1 MCDVQN
7 KLPIENERA
16 ARMQREERDSGHP
29 LFVQIV
35 VVMSGS
41 VPHAGPWPLVG
52 GAWKRQEDK
61 TKCPKVK
68 GIRNFD
74 ISEFLGSWYIVQY
87 YASSEEALAY
97 RCMRAELSVSHESA
111 EVTMNFTYSFTDDPI
126 NEQLVG
132 NITWKIP
139 SSELPAHWVHAEYPY
154 EGVYNTYV
162 LDSDYKSWA
171 LLMHCAEKSKS
182 PRYLSSF
189 IMSRE
194 ASLGANVISYLR
206 EKLPRYDIDLEYMF
220 PMDQKQC
227 NKTESPENELLVSSV
242 VNNKR
247 TYSTRRHPLKRKHK
261 RF

>member
-1 MCDVQN
+1 MH
-7 KLPIENERA
+7 PGTRRA
-16 ARMQREERDSGHP
+16 GFCWLTIA
-29 LFVQIV
+29 LV
-35 VVMSGS
+35 VGLL
-41 VPHAGPWPLVG
+41 ADTG
-52 GAWKRQEDK
+52 GTWKRREDK

-74 ISEFLGSWYIVQY
+74 ISEFLGLWYIVQY

-97 RCMRAELSVSHESA
+97 RCMRAELSVSPENA

-126 NEQLVG
+126 NELLVG

-139 SSELPAHWVHAEYPY
+139 SPDSSPAHWVHAEFPY

-194 ASLGANVISYLR
+194 ESLGPNVISYLR
-206 EKLPRYDIDLEYMF
+206 EKLPKYDIDLEYMF

-227 NKTESPENELLVSSV
+227 NKTDNLEDMLIPGLVLP
-242 VNNKR
+242 KR
-247 TYSTRRHPLKRKHK
+247 NYAARRHPLKRKH
-261 RF
+261 RRQ

>member
-1 MCDVQN
+1 MH
-7 KLPIENERA
+7 PGTR
-16 ARMQREERDSGHP
+16 RRSGFCW
-29 LFVQIV
+29 LTMTLLV
-35 VVMSGS
+35 VGLL
-41 VPHAGPWPLVG
+41 AGDAG
-52 GAWKRQEDK
+52 GVWRRREDK

-87 YASSEEALAY
+87 YASSEEALVY
-97 RCMRAELSVSHESA
+97 RCMRAELSVSPENA

-126 NEQLVG
+126 NELLVG

-139 SSELPAHWVHAEYPY
+139 SPDLPAHWIHAELSY

-171 LLMHCAEKSKS
+171 LLMHCAEKSES

-194 ASLGANVISYLR
+194 VSLGANVISYLR

-227 NKTESPENELLVSSV
+227 NKTENPEDVLVPALTPV
-242 VNNKR
+242 KR
-247 TYSTRRHPLKRKHK
+247 GHVTRRHPLKRKH
-261 RF
+261 RRQ

>member
-1 MCDVQN
+1 MY
-7 KLPIENERA
+7 PGTR
-16 ARMQREERDSGHP
+16 RR
-29 LFVQIV
+29 
-35 VVMSGS
+35 SGS
-41 VPHAGPWPLVG
+41 CWSTITLLVIGLLVG
-52 GAWKRQEDK
+52 DTGGVWRRRNDK
-61 TKCPKVK
+61 TKCPRVK

-97 RCMRAELSVSHESA
+97 RCMRAELSVSPESA

-126 NEQLVG
+126 NELLVG

-139 SSELPAHWVHAEYPY
+139 SPDLPAHWVHAEFPY

-171 LLMHCAEKSKS
+171 LLMHCAEKSES

-194 ASLGANVISYLR
+194 VSLGANVISYLR

-220 PMDQKQC
+220 PMDQKNC
-227 NKTESPENELLVSSV
+227 NKTDNPEDMLIPTLIAT
-242 VNNKR
+242 KR
-247 TYSTRRHPLKRKHK
+247 SHVTRRHPLKRKH
-261 RF
+261 RRQ

>member
-1 MCDVQN
+1 M
-7 KLPIENERA
+7 RA
-16 ARMQREERDSGHP
+16 ETGRR
-29 LFVQIV
+29 
-35 VVMSGS
+35 
-41 VPHAGPWPLVG
+41 AGLRWLTIAATALLVG
-52 GAWKRQEDK
+52 LILVGETGATWKRREDK

-97 RCMRAELSVSHESA
+97 RCMRAELSVSPENA

-126 NEQLVG
+126 NELLVG

-139 SSELPAHWVHAEYPY
+139 SSDLPAHWVHAEFPY

-220 PMDQKQC
+220 PMDQKHC
-227 NKTESPENELLVSSV
+227 NKTENSEDILLPAFVST
-242 VNNKR
+242 KK
-247 TYSTRRHPLKRKHK
+247 STSRRHPLKRKH
-261 RF
+261 RRQ

>member
-1 MCDVQN
+1 MH
-7 KLPIENERA
+7 PRT
-16 ARMQREERDSGHP
+16 QRRSGFCQ
-29 LFVQIV
+29 LTVTLLV
-35 VVMSGS
+35 VGLLVGDAGS
-41 VPHAGPWPLVG
+41 V
-52 GAWKRQEDK
+52 WKRREDK

-74 ISEFLGSWYIVQY
+74 ISQFLGSWYIVQY
-87 YASSEEALAY
+87 YASSEEALVY
-97 RCMRAELSVSHESA
+97 RCMRAELSVSPENA

-126 NEQLVG
+126 NELLVG

-139 SSELPAHWVHAEYPY
+139 SPDLPAHWMHAELPY

-194 ASLGANVISYLR
+194 ESLGANVISYLR

-220 PMDQKQC
+220 SMDQKQC
-227 NKTESPENELLVSSV
+227 NKTDSSEDMLIPALETA
-242 VNNKR
+242 KR
-247 TYSTRRHPLKRKHK
+247 SHTTRRHPLKRKH
-261 RF
+261 RRQ

>member
-1 MCDVQN
+1 MTY
-7 KLPIENERA
+7 LPIGCLKIHLFILLTLVA
-16 ARMQREERDSGHP
+16 CLLKDSSA
-29 LFVQIV
+29 Q
-35 VVMSGS
+35 
-41 VPHAGPWPLVG
+41 
-52 GAWKRQEDK
+52 WKYREDK

-68 GIRNFD
+68 AIRNFD

-97 RCMRAELSVSHESA
+97 RCMRAELSVSPEKA

-139 SSELPAHWVHAEYPY
+139 SPDLPAHWVHAEFPY

-194 ASLGANVISYLR
+194 MNLGINVISYLR

-220 PMDQKQC
+220 PMEQGNCSTMD
-227 NKTESPENELLVSSV
+227 PELHFKIPPELVA
-242 VNNKR
+242 KR
-247 TYSTRRHPLKRKHK
+247 TYAARRHPLRRKHK
-261 RF
+261 HL

>member
-1 MCDVQN
+1 MEPGTRRHSEFRWLTITLLVIGLLADD
-7 KLPIENERA
+7 A
-16 ARMQREERDSGHP
+16 S
-29 LFVQIV
+29 
-35 VVMSGS
+35 S
-41 VPHAGPWPLVG
+41 V
-52 GAWKRQEDK
+52 WKRREDK

-97 RCMRAELSVSHESA
+97 RCMRAELSVSHENA

-126 NEQLVG
+126 NELLVG

-139 SSELPAHWVHAEYPY
+139 SPDLPAHWIHAELPY

-206 EKLPRYDIDLEYMF
+206 EKLPKYVCFDIISE
-220 PMDQKQC
+220 
-227 NKTESPENELLVSSV
+227 NKELP
-242 VNNKR
+242 K
-247 TYSTRRHPLKRKHK
+247 
-261 RF
+261 

>member
-1 MCDVQN
+1 MILKYYLLKVCLFFTLFSN
-7 KLPIENERA
+7 LSLTFA
-16 ARMQREERDSGHP
+16 SG
-29 LFVQIV
+29 
-35 VVMSGS
+35 GS
-41 VPHAGPWPLVG
+41 
-52 GAWKRQEDK
+52 WKRREDK

-74 ISEFLGSWYIVQY
+74 ITGFLGSWYIVQY

-97 RCMRAELSVSHESA
+97 RCMQAELSVSSENA

-126 NEQLVG
+126 NEQIVG
-132 NITWKIP
+132 NITWNIP
-139 SSELPAHWVHAEYPY
+139 SQDIPAHWIHAEEPY

-171 LLMHCAEKSKS
+171 LLMHCAEKTKS

-194 ASLGANVISYLR
+194 RTLAPNVISYLR

-220 PMDQKQC
+220 PMEQNDC
-227 NKTESPENELLVSSV
+227 TVTEGDSLLIPPV
-242 VNNKR
+242 VAAR
-247 TYSTRRHPLKRKHK
+247 RAYAARRHPLKRKHK

>member
-1 MCDVQN
+1 
-7 KLPIENERA
+7 
-16 ARMQREERDSGHP
+16 
-29 LFVQIV
+29 
-35 VVMSGS
+35 
-41 VPHAGPWPLVG
+41 
-52 GAWKRQEDK
+52 
-61 TKCPKVK
+61 
-68 GIRNFD
+68 
-74 ISEFLGSWYIVQY
+74 
-87 YASSEEALAY
+87 
-97 RCMRAELSVSHESA
+97 MRAELLVSPENA

-126 NEQLVG
+126 NELLVG

-139 SSELPAHWVHAEYPY
+139 SSDLPAHWVHAEFPY

-220 PMDQKQC
+220 PMDQTQC
-227 NKTESPENELLVSSV
+227 NKTDSSEDTFIPALTSA
-242 VNNKR
+242 KR
-247 TYSTRRHPLKRKHK
+247 GYRRHPLKRKHRRQLQK
-261 RF
+261 NIDNTKN

>member
-1 MCDVQN
+1 MS
-7 KLPIENERA
+7 LGR
-16 ARMQREERDSGHP
+16 RMRGCN
-29 LFVQIV
+29 FVLLLAIAIV
-35 VVMSGS
+35 TVCSL
-41 VPHAGPWPLVG
+41 ADALAVG
-52 GAWKRQEDK
+52 TWKRREDK

-74 ISEFLGSWYIVQY
+74 ISQFLGVWYIVQY
-87 YASSEEALAY
+87 YASSEEAISY
-97 RCMRAELSVSHESA
+97 RCMRAEMSVLPEND
-111 EVTMNFTYSFTDDPI
+111 EVTMNFTYSFTDDPL

-139 SSELPAHWVHAEYPY
+139 SPELPAHWMHAELPY

-194 ASLGANVISYLR
+194 ASLGNNVISYLR

-220 PMDQKQC
+220 PMDQTNC
-227 NKTESPENELLVSSV
+227 TMIDPYANSFVPPTIVAA
-242 VNNKR
+242 KR
-247 TYSTRRHPLKRKHK
+247 NYMQRRHPLKRKHK
-261 RF
+261 RG

>member
-1 MCDVQN
+1 
-7 KLPIENERA
+7 
-16 ARMQREERDSGHP
+16 MQPGTRRSR
-29 LFVQIV
+29 FYSWIIV
-35 VVMSGS
+35 LLL
-41 VPHAGPWPLVG
+41 LVCLIDDTV
-52 GAWKRQEDK
+52 ATWKRREDK
-61 TKCPKVK
+61 SKCPKVK

-97 RCMRAELSVSHESA
+97 RCMRAELSISPEST

-139 SSELPAHWVHAEYPY
+139 SHELPAHWVHAEYPY

-162 LDSDYKSWA
+162 LDSDYSSWA
-171 LLMHCAEKSKS
+171 LLMHCAEQSKS

-194 ASLGANVISYLR
+194 PNLGANVISYLR
-206 EKLPRYDIDLEYMF
+206 EKLPKYDIDLEYMF
-220 PMDQKQC
+220 SMDQNQC
-227 NKTESPENELLVSSV
+227 NKTETSEMDSLIPPSV
-242 VNNKR
+242 ML
-247 TYSTRRHPLKRKHK
+247 RRNYALRKHPLKGKH
-261 RF
+261 RRA